1 LGKYLSTKDKIRIKE
16 LHIKEDGTLCVYD
29 ETELDLDTCVIA
41 HLDGNTTHNEDWNHG
56 LAHQSC
62 NIDAI
67 ENIDYQL
74 KAKDRIRLNHSKIY
88 APRIEEKNENVS
100 TEVDINVTNRRL
112 TKQKL
117 FEWTINGQ
125 KIEHSKALNSITY
138 LCTELTGHGS
148 QKCVRDYI
156 SALCSDEGPFMIVKD
171 ENGKKMIQR
180 RTGN

>member
-1 LGKYLSTKDKIRIKE
+1 LGKYLTPKQKIAVKA

-29 ETELDLDTCVIA
+29 EKELDLDTCVIA
-41 HLDGNTTHNEDWNHG
+41 HLDGNPKNNNDWNHG

-88 APRIEEKNENVS
+88 APRIEEKNEHVS
-100 TEVDINVTNRRL
+100 TEVDINVTNRQL

-117 FEWTINGQ
+117 FEWTVDGQ
-125 KIEHSKALNSITY
+125 KNRKERSY
-138 LCTELTGHGS
+138 ELHNLS
-148 QKCVRDYI
+148 LYRI
-156 SALCSDEGPFMIVKD
+156 NRSW
-171 ENGKKMIQR
+171 
-180 RTGN
+180 